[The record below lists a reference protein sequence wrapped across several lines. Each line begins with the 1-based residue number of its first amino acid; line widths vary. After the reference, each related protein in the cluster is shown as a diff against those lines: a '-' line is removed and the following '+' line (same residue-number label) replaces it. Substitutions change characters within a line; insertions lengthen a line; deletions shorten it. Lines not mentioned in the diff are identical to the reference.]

1 MTSEEIE
8 RTLQIVVGNQTRL
21 SEAQIR
27 FGARQAE
34 LDEVIKQLAMS
45 HQELLERF
53 KAQEERIDGADSRNG
68 ASDEKLATRVKYEVR
83 QERLEEAFN
92 QVAESQ
98 LMIVQLASVHGERLD
113 GHDKANVQTES
124 RLAALIDAQVQLSQC
139 VETLASNIA
148 AFSGCIDRIG
158 AHLDQALEQI
168 NAFVTAQTRTDEQIK
183 IRLDGDGSP
192 KPRRK
197 STKAPKKAQA
207 NDYQRES
214 TRVTK
219 DPSREPGAERDAT
232 GSSDGF

>member
-34 LDEVIKQLAMS
+34 LDEVIKQLATS

-53 KAQEERIDGADSRNG
+53 KAREERIDGADRSNG
-68 ASDEKLATRVKYEVR
+68 ASGEKLATQVKYEVR
-83 QERLEEAFN
+83 QEQLEEAFS

-98 LMIVQLASVHGERLD
+98 LMIVQLAGVHGERLD
-113 GHDKANVQTES
+113 GHDQANVQTES

-139 VETLASNIA
+139 VETLASTIA
-148 AFSGCIDRIG
+148 AFSGSIDRIG
-158 AHLDQALEQI
+158 VHLDQAVEQI
-168 NAFVTAQTRTDEQIK
+168 KAFGTAQTRTDEQIK
-183 IRLDGDGSP
+183 ILLDGAGST

-219 DPSREPGAERDAT
+219 DPSREPGAEREAT
-232 GSSDGF
+232 ESSDGF